1 MLPGPQGI
9 HPLPPEVF
17 LRVRQFA
24 RSHLKGKKGGFQK
37 VFSHLGFLGRVA
49 LRGFDKLSLT
59 HNF

>member
-9 HPLPPEVF
+9 HPFPPEVS

-24 RSHLKGKKGGFQK
+24 RSHLKGKKGGAEGFFPPG
-37 VFSHLGFLGRVA
+37 VFWEGVA